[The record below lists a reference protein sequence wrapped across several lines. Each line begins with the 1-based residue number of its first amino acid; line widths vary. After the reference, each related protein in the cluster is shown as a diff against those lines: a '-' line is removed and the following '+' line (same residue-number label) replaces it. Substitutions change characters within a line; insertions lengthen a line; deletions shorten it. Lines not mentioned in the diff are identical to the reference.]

1 MDIKKGSDW
10 KKQNKITQSPA
21 KKKRGGMGGDT
32 QINSYNIFISVT
44 NYTENC
50 L

>member
-21 KKKRGGMGGDT
+21 KKKRGGWGET
-32 QINSYNIFISVT
+32 HKLIAIIFLS
-44 NYTENC
+44 